1 MLERTRARACVCV
14 CVCVWLCARAGGWT
28 QENLRSCGVIK
39 LVLVSAAHTPSVRL
53 SGTEVREKT
62 EAATPP
68 AATQRRNATPRHATP
83 RHAPPPRHPPR
94 TTPSHAPQLTMI
106 DLTSSK
112 KGFPGLACRCLD
124 GGRAT
129 RMVAGRQRWLGGGGA
144 DMCVA
149 GGRECKHAS
158 RNAHVSCGRSIGQP
172 SYARNDSW
180 GTSDGE
186 RHGEGTHERDLLK
199 TTPSEKS
206 HVKGPGEGTH
216 EGATQGAQQRG
227 QSTANAGDPATDEGR
242 QQTPRTQR
250 YRETERQGG
259 SETTRRRDGEK
270 DKTKDRRTERVKTQH
285 EATQAANSGED
296 DGPRR

>member
-1 MLERTRARACVCV
+1 MLERTRACVCVCV

-186 RHGEGTHERDLLK
+186 TETRRGNARERPAKDNPKREIAREGTRRGNARGSNPRSPAAGPVNSK
-199 TTPSEKS
+199 RGRPSY
-206 HVKGPGEGTH
+206 G
-216 EGATQGAQQRG
+216 
-227 QSTANAGDPATDEGR
+227 
-242 QQTPRTQR
+242 
-250 YRETERQGG
+250 
-259 SETTRRRDGEK
+259 
-270 DKTKDRRTERVKTQH
+270 
-285 EATQAANSGED
+285 
-296 DGPRR
+296 